1 MQPDTCFSKTTFPAM
16 ALNILDRI
24 LRRADN
30 PAEMGSYL
38 TEEVYELTGADC
50 VLLIQCLCTP
60 TQAKHR
66 IVSVHPLQ
74 RRVWVESQADSFLY
88 EAVHQMPKAQHWS
101 GEETTDITGILQQEG
116 FQQSML
122 FPLNV
127 GSFRVGVMLVLGLP
141 DDQEISAT
149 FSLLNNLST
158 IMALVLRNAIL
169 YEHQEQVIQERTTE
183 LRDNNQKLALELTE
197 RTRAEQE
204 LNRLNEELEQRVKE
218 RTKEL
223 EHRNNELEQ
232 MLKAFVGREL
242 KMAALKERVKELEER
257 PS

>member
-1 MQPDTCFSKTTFPAM
+1 MQPDTCFSKPPFPAM

-30 PAEMGSYL
+30 PAEMGTYL

-60 TQAKHR
+60 TLAEHR

-74 RRVWVESQADSFLY
+74 RRAWVESQAGSFLY
-88 EAVHQMPKAQHWS
+88 EAVHQMPEAQHWY
-101 GEETTDITGILQQEG
+101 GEETTDIAGILQQEG

-127 GSFRVGVMLVLGLP
+127 GGFRVGAMLVLGLP
-141 DDQEISAT
+141 DSQEISAT

-169 YEHQEQVIQERTTE
+169 YEHQEQLIQERTAE
-183 LRDNNQKLALELTE
+183 LRETVEKLALELTE
-197 RTRAEQE
+197 RKRAEQE
-204 LNRLNEELEQRVKE
+204 LNLLNAELEQRVRE
-218 RTKEL
+218 RTQEL
-223 EHRNNELEQ
+223 ERRNQELEQ

-242 KMAALKERVKELEER
+242 KMVELKERVRELEEG
-257 PS
+257 SS

>member
-1 MQPDTCFSKTTFPAM
+1 MQPDTCFSKTTFPEM

-30 PAEMGSYL
+30 PAEMGTYL
-38 TEEVYELTGADC
+38 TEEVRTLTGAHC

-60 TQAKHR
+60 TVAEHR
-66 IVSVHPLQ
+66 IFSVNPPDLRQ
-74 RRVWVESQADSFLY
+74 WTESQSARLLY
-88 EAVHQMPKAQHWS
+88 EAVHHIPEAQQWR
-101 GEETTDITGILQQEG
+101 GEEASGITGLLQQEG
-116 FQQSML
+116 LALSMV

-127 GSFRVGVMLVLGLP
+127 GAFRVGAMLVLGLP
-141 DDQEISAT
+141 DDLKRSVT

-169 YEHQEQVIQERTTE
+169 FEHQEQLIQERTAE
-183 LRDNNQKLALELTE
+183 LRDNNQKLAQELTE

-204 LNRLNEELEQRVKE
+204 LNLLNEELEQRVKE

-223 EHRNNELEQ
+223 EHRNHELKQ

-242 KMAALKERVKELEER
+242 KMATLKERVRELEER